1 MFDFPWNYKQG
12 CESSD
17 FNLFSDF
24 FALHK
29 TQFLDF

>member
-1 MFDFPWNYKQG
+1 MDDNDSQE

-17 FNLFSDF
+17 FNLISDF

-29 TQFLDF
+29 TPFSDF